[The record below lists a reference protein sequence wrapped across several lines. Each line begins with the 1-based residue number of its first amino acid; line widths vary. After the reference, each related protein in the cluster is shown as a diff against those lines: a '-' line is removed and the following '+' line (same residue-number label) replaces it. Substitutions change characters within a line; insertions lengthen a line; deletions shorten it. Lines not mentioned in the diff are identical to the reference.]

1 MQDESPTSGGETP
14 LICRLPFRF
23 APGIEVAH
31 SLIPPFADSPIR
43 PFAPR
48 CGILALGSSAPQ
60 PCQGET
66 RMTAP
71 RIETYRFGHIVI
83 DGHPQSRDVI
93 ILPDRVIGGWW
104 RREGHVLHPDD
115 LKAVFQAAPQT
126 LVVGQGA
133 QGRMRVTQET
143 RQALQAAGIEL
154 IAQATEKA
162 CQTYN
167 AMRDKQDVAAALH
180 LAC

>member
-1 MQDESPTSGGETP
+1 MS
-14 LICRLPFRF
+14 
-23 APGIEVAH
+23 
-31 SLIPPFADSPIR
+31 
-43 PFAPR
+43 
-48 CGILALGSSAPQ
+48 
-60 PCQGET
+60 
-66 RMTAP
+66 AP

-83 DGHPQSRDVI
+83 DGHPQGRDVI
-93 ILPDRVIGGWW
+93 VLPDRVIGGWW
-104 RREGHVLHPDD
+104 RREGHALHPDD
-115 LKAVFQAAPQT
+115 LEAEFQAAPQV

-154 IAQATEKA
+154 IAQATKEA